1 MNRIMPW
8 HQSLWGRLQEGR
20 RRGQLTHA
28 MLLRGRAG
36 FGKRQFADAF
46 VARLLCEGQEDFAC
60 GHCRGCALM
69 AAASHPDLCKV
80 FPEEPGK
87 AIRVDEIRGLIQYF
101 ALRSHYGGF
110 KVALISPAD
119 VMNRA
124 AANALLKLLEEP
136 PAGGIIIL
144 LADRAER
151 LPATIRSRCQ
161 QFPMDRASGE
171 ELLAWDGLGGEVAQ
185 RAEAIA
191 RAGGSP
197 LAAQSYA
204 DPTLATVVAS
214 LSQTMAAVL
223 DGRTSPLA
231 AATQYAK
238 SELLLV
244 IDQLLR
250 LAHELLLL
258 QQKAPLPLEKAGRRP
273 AAGLQSLADQLDSV
287 RIATFIQQLLATK
300 QLRLSS
306 PSLRE
311 VDLGESV
318 WFDLKAMVG

>member
-46 VARLLCEGQEDFAC
+46 LARLLCEGQEDFAC

-69 AAASHPDLCKV
+69 AAGSHPDLCQV

-161 QFPMDRASGE
+161 QFPMDRVSGE

-191 RAGGSP
+191 MAGGSP
-197 LAAQSYA
+197 LAAQAYA
-204 DPTLATVVAS
+204 DPTLANVVAS

-223 DGRTSPLA
+223 DGRTSPLT